1 MQFKLWDYD
10 FGSSNDFMCS
20 AHVALA
26 PFADHLSHTMD
37 VTLDLTSTQ
46 IRAPQPHT
54 RVAFG
59 NVRIYDREKIF
70 SLV

>member
-37 VTLDLTSTQ
+37 VTLDLTSHLP
-46 IRAPQPHT
+46 PQPGGRLTLQFTARHM
-54 RVAFG
+54 
-59 NVRIYDREKIF
+59 
-70 SLV
+70 